1 MPRNVEVKARVHN
14 WAHTLKECKNLSEST
29 GEIIAQRDVFFN
41 TQCGRLKLRDFKD
54 GQGQLIYYE
63 RPDLLGP
70 KLSNYAISN
79 TADPQGLEE
88 VLTQALGIR
97 GSVVKER
104 LLFLVGQTRIHMDRV
119 QDLGDFVELEVVLT
133 DSQTPDDGQHIA
145 NNLMKSL
152 GIAPEDLLTGAYV
165 DLLQK
170 DKGK

>member
-1 MPRNVEVKARVHN
+1 MMAAAGTGNVYQSFVRMPRNVEVKARVHN

-79 TADPQGLEE
+79 TADPQGLEVCFNPSIGNPWFCCE
-88 VLTQALGIR
+88 GTSSLP
-97 GSVVKER
+97 SW
-104 LLFLVGQTRIHMDRV
+104 
-119 QDLGDFVELEVVLT
+119 T
-133 DSQTPDDGQHIA
+133 DSYSHGQ
-145 NNLMKSL
+145 
-152 GIAPEDLLTGAYV
+152 GAGSWR
-165 DLLQK
+165 LC
-170 DKGK
+170 